1 MTGVDQTAARRR
13 YEKAGRRA
21 EWLAAILLIIKGYR
35 LQARRFRAHGGEID
49 IIARRGNVVIFA
61 EVKSRRDLD
70 DAVNAVSTQSRRRIE
85 RAADMFMARRPHLA
99 DCAMRYDIVAIAAG
113 RWRHLRGAWRYGE

>member
-1 MTGVDQTAARRR
+1 MTDADRTEARRR

-21 EWLAAILLIIKGYR
+21 EWLAAIVLILKGYR
-35 LQARRFRAHGGEID
+35 LLARRFRAHGGEID
-49 IIARRGNVVIFA
+49 IVARRGDVVIFA

-70 DAVNAVSTQSRRRIE
+70 AAVSAVSAQSRRRIE
-85 RAADMFMARRPHLA
+85 RAADMFMTRRPHLA

-113 RWRHLRGAWRYGE
+113 RWRHMRGAWRYGE